1 MTRALARPLLGPVP
15 GPVLGA
21 VLALVLLAGCG
32 SAEQGSG
39 DESNAREPASPS
51 SSASSSV
58 GGCAASDA
66 AQSRAQI
73 IAKVDL
79 DGDGTSNDVGL
90 TGPDD
95 ACPSLLSVVVA
106 GGDVSTSLSA
116 DQPPVRTAFGVDVP
130 GRTGELL
137 VTRQDHPRGGF
148 QLRVYA
154 AGDGKLVE
162 LEVDGHSLVPFVAL
176 DVQEHPLSV
185 DCTNG
190 GVVIT
195 EAVAHEPPGV
205 MFTWDVRRTPYAVE
219 GTGVTAGRTEE
230 IADNVLPGQLDVKYP
245 DLVTYAAF
253 KSCRS
258 GN

>member
-1 MTRALARPLLGPVP
+1 MTRAQAGPVVGTVLGPVV
-15 GPVLGA
+15 GT

-39 DESNAREPASPS
+39 DVAGKQPTPA
-51 SSASSSV
+51 
-58 GGCAASDA
+58 DA
-66 AQSRAQI
+66 TTTSKCLQKVETIAQA
-73 IAKVDL
+73 DL
-79 DGDGTSNDVGL
+79 NGDGDREKVEVGTGGGEL
-90 TGPDD
+90 CPDN
-95 ACPSLLSVVVA
+95 LSVA
-106 GGDVSTSLSA
+106 GKIGEPYVGIDLPA
-116 DQPPVRTAFGVDVP
+116 GEPPIRAGFGVTVP
-130 GRTGELL
+130 GRKGELL

-176 DVQEHPLSV
+176 DVQEHPFSI

-205 MFTWDVRRTPYAVE
+205 MFAWDIRRTPYVVD
-219 GTGVTAGRTEE
+219 GTSVTTGNTEE
-230 IADNVLPGQLDVKYP
+230 IADNVLPGQLGAKYP
-245 DLVTYAAF
+245 DLVKYAAF

-258 GN
+258 GS